1 MTSRTEYCDSSC
13 PEETGLCFQGRD
25 RYCDGKCNAAVAV
38 RQNGEEKMDLLD
50 ELKALG
56 SNVDEGLERF
66 MGNAALYERML
77 KTLPGMLRKTDVGEA
92 FAVGDM
98 TDAMEKAHALKG
110 VTGNLSITPLY
121 EGYTKIVDYLRSGR
135 EDLARS
141 VFEGMVSV
149 QEKVIE
155 CIEQRS

>member
-1 MTSRTEYCDSSC
+1 M
-13 PEETGLCFQGRD
+13 
-25 RYCDGKCNAAVAV
+25 
-38 RQNGEEKMDLLD
+38 EKEMSLLE

-77 KTLPGMLRKTDVGEA
+77 RTLPGMLKKTDVGEA
-92 FAVGDM
+92 FAAGNM

-121 EGYTKIVDYLRSGR
+121 EGYTKVVDYLRAGR
-135 EDLARS
+135 EDLAKA
-141 VFEGMVSV
+141 VFDEIAPV

-155 CIEQRS
+155 CIEGRS

>member
-1 MTSRTEYCDSSC
+1 
-13 PEETGLCFQGRD
+13 
-25 RYCDGKCNAAVAV
+25 
-38 RQNGEEKMDLLD
+38 MDLLD

-92 FAVGDM
+92 FAAGNM
-98 TDAMEKAHALKG
+98 TEAMEKAHALKG
-110 VTGNLSITPLY
+110 VMGNLSITPLY
-121 EGYTKIVDYLRSGR
+121 EGYTKIVDYLRSGK